1 MSITSRFLIFLSI
14 VLVVVGLPQFAFAK
28 TFKNLLSQPDWFRYG
43 VNPWDKDTDNDG
55 ITDDWEVKNGWC
67 PTFPG
72 QIPLTDTRCKKGSF
86 NLKKETYQF
95 PTGVNFYLPRTI
107 HTVAT
112 CNALS
117 QVLTQEPVAH
127 PSLDQSFSALTVY
140 GGKDQATLV
149 TDKQFAYI
157 LNGSTLSIAPL
168 DPRSHDQV
176 VAKIALSSA
185 YTPERLWLQG
195 DILLVGGK
203 AAHGRTALESATML
217 ELWNIRTPKKPTLI
231 RTLTFSGAILG
242 SHEFDGSV
250 YLTLVPQDQSIL
262 AAPSS
267 ITQSS
272 GLFSIPDL
280 LKGIWFYRD
289 LRSYVKD
296 EDRTPW
302 KVLSR
307 CNDVNYLSPIRHP
320 GYLEVVAVSLR
331 FPLSAPFQKT
341 FWGVGTGDQL
351 YFATSSL
358 YLASADNNYAWYGA
372 GAQERTEIQ
381 AFNLVKN
388 SLVWRGA
395 KTVPGTIVPGALN
408 EYLGNVRVATTML
421 RSASTTVPNNTIN
434 SIYFL
439 DNDLNRVAW
448 YEGFAPYERLVDVV
462 FQGERLYART
472 DFEDRGLIVIAYGAD
487 KTPRQL
493 GRLPAVGLSAVQSF
507 AKDYLVG
514 IGANTT
520 VSKVTT
526 PGFAWH
532 QGLKLS
538 LINSSAPDRFSE
550 VPVFLG
556 DRGSILT
563 GLQNDSS
570 LVVDSAGYVVFSAAL
585 ASLPQSF
592 KQVKE
597 PTTSPFGVPGDAA
610 LYVYRLVPEQAPI
623 FLGSI
628 DSATTENRFGPATI
642 TNVFIQNGY
651 LYTQSDLSF
660 SIHKL
665 PELNLVKEIRF

>member
-1 MSITSRFLIFLSI
+1 MSTTSRFLIAFAVVLAI
-14 VLVVVGLPQFAFAK
+14 VGVPQFAFAK
-28 TFKNLLSQPDWFRYG
+28 TFKNLLSQPDWYRYG

-72 QIPLTDTRCKKGSF
+72 QIPLTDTRCKKGLF
-86 NLKKETYQF
+86 NLQKETYQF
-95 PTGVNFYLPRTI
+95 PKGVNFYLPRTI
-107 HTVAT
+107 RTVAT
-112 CNALS
+112 CNVLN

-140 GGKDQATLV
+140 GGNDQATLV

-168 DPRSHDQV
+168 DPRSRDQV

-185 YTPERLWLQG
+185 YIPERLWLQG
-195 DILLVGGK
+195 DILLVTGK
-203 AAHGRTALESATML
+203 AARGRTAVESATMM
-217 ELWNIRTPKKPTLI
+217 ELWNVHTPKKPTLI
-231 RTLTFSGAILG
+231 RTLTFSGDILG

-250 YLTLVPQDQSIL
+250 YLTLVPQDQTAL
-262 AAPSS
+262 VA
-267 ITQSS
+267 S
-272 GLFSIPDL
+272 GTAVRPTDPFSIPDL

-296 EDRTPW
+296 ENKTPW

-307 CNDVNYLSPIRHP
+307 CNDVSYLSPIRHP

-341 FWGVGTGDQL
+341 FWGVGVGDQL
-351 YFATSSL
+351 YFSTSSL
-358 YLASADNNYAWYGA
+358 YLASADNNYSWYGA
-372 GAQERTEIQ
+372 DAQERTEIQ
-381 AFNLVKN
+381 AFSLGKN
-388 SLVWRGA
+388 SLVWRSA

-421 RSASTTVPNNTIN
+421 RSPSTTAQNNTIN

-462 FQGERLYART
+462 FQGERLYVRT

-487 KTPRQL
+487 KTPHQL

-507 AKDYLVG
+507 GKDYLVG
-514 IGANTT
+514 IGSNATL
-520 VSKVTT
+520 SKAIT
-526 PGFAWH
+526 PGFAWY

-538 LINSSAPDRFSE
+538 LINISTPDRFSE

-556 DRGSILT
+556 DRGSMLT

-570 LVVDSAGYVVFSAAL
+570 LVVDSAGYVGFSAAL
-585 ASLPQSF
+585 ATLPQSS
-592 KQVKE
+592 KQTKE
-597 PTTSPFGVPGDAA
+597 PTSSPFGVLGSTA
-610 LYVYRLVPEQAPI
+610 LYVYRIVPEQTPV

-628 DSATTENRFGPATI
+628 DPDTAENRFGPATI
-642 TNVFIQNGY
+642 TNVFIQNGF
-651 LYTQSDLSF
+651 LYTQSALSF
-660 SIHKL
+660 TIHKL